1 MARRRARR
9 PAPGGEPM
17 EQTPASLLE
26 RLRHADEAGAWERFV
41 ELYTPFLYHCAR
53 RLGLRSEDAADLVQD
68 VFAVLVRKLPEFTYD
83 RDKSFRSWLRTVV
96 LNKWRENYRRRV
108 PQPAEAPGPLPD
120 DLAGSDPNDAFTEAE
135 YRQYL
140 MARALKIMQA
150 QFQPTTW
157 KACWEHTVSGRPA
170 AEVAAELGISEGA
183 VYVAK
188 HRVLRR
194 LRQELEGLLD

>member
-1 MARRRARR
+1 MQ
-9 PAPGGEPM
+9 
-17 EQTPASLLE
+17 QTPASLLD
-26 RLRHADEAGAWERFV
+26 RLRRAHEAGAWERSP

-53 RLGLRSEDAADLVQD
+53 RLGLGSEDAADLVQD
-68 VFAVLVRKLPEFTYD
+68 VFTLLVRKLPEFAYD
-83 RDKSFRSWLRTVV
+83 RGKSFRGWLRTVV
-96 LNKWRENYRRRV
+96 LNKWRENYRQR
-108 PQPAEAPGPLPD
+108 APSPVAAAVPLPD
-120 DLAGSDPNDAFTEAE
+120 DLAAPDAPDAFTEAE

-140 MARALKIMQA
+140 LTRALRVMKA

-157 KACWEHTVSGRPA
+157 KACWEHAVVGRPA
-170 AEVAAELGISEGA
+170 ADVAAELGISEGA